1 MKQQNDAP
9 IAIPLLQTKYEGAP
23 KDTMVKT
30 NFQEVVDNLKQIISG
45 CSTPDK
51 PALVVES
58 FAFDYKGLDP
68 YEHVMVR
75 INIIPGN
82 KVDLYFKD
90 EPVRKAA
97 EEKWQK
103 SLRKAQGKPS

>member
-9 IAIPLLQTKYEGAP
+9 ITIPLLQTEYEGAP

-30 NFQEVVDNLKQIISG
+30 NFQEVVANLEQIISK
-45 CSTPDK
+45 CSTHDK

-90 EPVRKAA
+90 EPI
-97 EEKWQK
+97 
-103 SLRKAQGKPS
+103 RKAQAERFQKALRKPSEHD